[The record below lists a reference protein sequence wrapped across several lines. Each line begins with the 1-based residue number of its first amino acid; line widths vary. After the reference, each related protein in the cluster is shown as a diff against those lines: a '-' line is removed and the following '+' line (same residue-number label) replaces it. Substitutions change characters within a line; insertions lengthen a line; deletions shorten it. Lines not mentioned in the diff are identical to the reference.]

1 MAPSNAMKRG
11 AIFEFLLWL
20 ALAGALCLVGAG
32 IPVHFRAVA
41 PAVISEAGRDTES
54 LETLSAYYI
63 NLGQVGPGS
72 MLWAAD
78 DRLPV
83 SEADRDRLLDLLEEN
98 PQYRLSGGPAP
109 YFEEFL
115 RMSNEVPR
123 KADPR
128 KVIELLIPGKN
139 REHLL
144 RYLRHSSNAAV
155 AAIID
160 TRAITG
166 TTRFMPV
173 ATSAG
178 QPLDAV
184 ILMTAL
190 LAQGNYLAP
199 QFLQELLPLVS
210 RATVGERP
218 AISQLERLY
227 FGFLALGKRFDWRQL
242 TELTRRCHDFYT
254 LERLG
259 TILRGRPDS
268 QPMLFASVLL
278 AEDAAGITRYL
289 QEHEEAGWEALE
301 YAVRHGRGA
310 VQALLLK
317 DKPLYQPSALVRL
330 IAPLLERVQQAPLL
344 SFTNRHMQAALNLK
358 FLAFLA
364 AGYAMTLS
372 FRILVESVRRNQ
384 LLSRMQPVIIL
395 GNIIA
400 ALIFTTVLWVFLE
413 PTLMEFEDRPNALLR
428 LDFELVSNIDSL
440 KSQNLVPAMLDQ
452 VTIIILLLFFLIQ
465 LMVYVF
471 ALIKVIEIKKQERRA
486 ALKIRLLENE
496 ENLFDLGLYVGLS
509 GTVIAL
515 ILLTLNIVQ
524 ASLIAAYASTLFG
537 IIFVAILKVC
547 HVRPFRR
554 SLILKAEADSHEPV
568 DNPYN
573 L

>member
-1 MAPSNAMKRG
+1 
-11 AIFEFLLWL
+11 
-20 ALAGALCLVGAG
+20 
-32 IPVHFRAVA
+32 
-41 PAVISEAGRDTES
+41 
-54 LETLSAYYI
+54 
-63 NLGQVGPGS
+63 
-72 MLWAAD
+72 
-78 DRLPV
+78 
-83 SEADRDRLLDLLEEN
+83 
-98 PQYRLSGGPAP
+98 
-109 YFEEFL
+109 
-115 RMSNEVPR
+115 
-123 KADPR
+123 
-128 KVIELLIPGKN
+128 
-139 REHLL
+139 
-144 RYLRHSSNAAV
+144 
-155 AAIID
+155 
-160 TRAITG
+160 
-166 TTRFMPV
+166 
-173 ATSAG
+173 
-178 QPLDAV
+178 
-184 ILMTAL
+184 
-190 LAQGNYLAP
+190 
-199 QFLQELLPLVS
+199 
-210 RATVGERP
+210 
-218 AISQLERLY
+218 
-227 FGFLALGKRFDWRQL
+227 
-242 TELTRRCHDFYT
+242 
-254 LERLG
+254 
-259 TILRGRPDS
+259 
-268 QPMLFASVLL
+268 MLFASVLL